1 MPNEREMMRSAAQW
15 MPPEDKLDEDC
26 TLLELWSRFHNE
38 IADYRNFQNKNRTI
52 AEYTT
57 ALKSIEKALK
67 ELRATQMTA
76 FDCLE
81 AVKSV
86 SVYERNGNVREYGE
100 SALGKRFSAIRDIF

>member
-81 AVKSV
+81 AVK
-86 SVYERNGNVREYGE
+86 
-100 SALGKRFSAIRDIF
+100 